1 MKRKAP
7 KSKGV
12 LKPPLLVVSSEP
24 VLQINVSSKLFH
36 ESSIEYQHHH
46 DYDVIIPTYISW
58 VALVVGH
65 IMLVTGIVAM
75 ILGFYVV
82 APCISAVYFTTIVH
96 WWCPRYSGSARTV
109 DIFAVV
115 TSLSAAV
122 YESLMVARIY
132 SIIFCSCVVLM
143 IALFC
148 LNEVSNYNE

>member
-24 VLQINVSSKLFH
+24 VLQIIVSSKLFH

-82 APCISAVYFTTIVH
+82 ARQFILQRSPIGGALDTLGQHAPS
-96 WWCPRYSGSARTV
+96 
-109 DIFAVV
+109 IF
-115 TSLSAAV
+115 LP
-122 YESLMVARIY
+122 L
-132 SIIFCSCVVLM
+132 
-143 IALFC
+143 
-148 LNEVSNYNE
+148 